1 VNDPIG
7 QAGDTRTEVR
17 PGDPDPIRSV
27 DVFDCVVPLPEP
39 LAVGSA
45 TVSSRS
51 YAIVR
56 IRTEGGAEGF
66 GYAFGRGLPV
76 ARIISQALA
85 PVLVG
90 CDVRSPERVRER
102 VAGAYWSYAE
112 QGLVAVAL
120 SAVDLAVWDLLGKR
134 AGLPL
139 VDLLGRRDDAVD
151 ACFVGGYAKAGA
163 SWGPAALEAEIGG
176 FVGMGARAVKLT
188 IGGGSPREDAERL
201 RVVRRV
207 LGDEPLLVVD
217 AFRTFRSLDD
227 ARARVRLLEPFDLAY
242 LEDPFAESL
251 APLIV
256 ELKRHTSVPIGLGE
270 NLSGHRTF
278 RALIASGAVDV
289 VRCDVSV
296 VGGVREFMAVAALCS
311 AHGLPLSS
319 HVHPD
324 VHVHLAAAIAH
335 RHPAGLEVMLP
346 SSGLDG
352 FHRLTGTPLVLEGG
366 QVRVPDRPGLGL
378 DIDWDAVDHFARA

>member
-1 VNDPIG
+1 MDDR
-7 QAGDTRTEVR
+7 GDA
-17 PGDPDPIRSV
+17 DLIRSV

-39 LAVGSA
+39 LRVGSA
-45 TVSSRS
+45 IVSSRS

-56 IRTEGGAEGF
+56 IRTAGGAEGI

-76 ARIISQALA
+76 ARIISQSLA
-85 PVLVG
+85 PVLIG
-90 CDVRSPERVRER
+90 CDVRLPERVRER

-112 QGLVAVAL
+112 QGLVTVAL
-120 SAVDLAVWDLLGKR
+120 SAIDLAMWDLLAKR

-139 VDLLGRRDDAVD
+139 ADLLGRRDDAVD
-151 ACFVGGYAKAGA
+151 ACLVGGYAKAGA
-163 SWGPAALEAEIGG
+163 DMDLDALEAEIGG
-176 FVGMGARAVKLT
+176 FVEAGARAVKLT
-188 IGGGSPREDAERL
+188 IGGGAPREDVERL
-201 RVVRRV
+201 RVVRGV

-227 ARARVRLLEPFDLAY
+227 ARARVRLLEPFGLAY

-256 ELKRHTSVPIGLGE
+256 ELKRHTSLPIGLGE
-270 NLSGHRTF
+270 NMSGHRNF
-278 RALIASGAVDV
+278 RALIASGAADV

-324 VHVHLAAAIAH
+324 VHIHLVAALAH

-352 FHRLTGTPLVLEGG
+352 FHRLTRTPLVLEEG
-366 QVRVPDRPGLGL
+366 QVLVPDRPGLGL